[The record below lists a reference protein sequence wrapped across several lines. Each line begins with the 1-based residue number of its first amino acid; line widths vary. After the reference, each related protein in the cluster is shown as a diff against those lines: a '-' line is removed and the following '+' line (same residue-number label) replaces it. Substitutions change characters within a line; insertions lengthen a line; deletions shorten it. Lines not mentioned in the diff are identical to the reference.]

1 MAQATAPADR
11 LTPVLIALTGY
22 YVVAGFASLT
32 NLAVAVWV
40 MSLVYCVPLVAAFA
54 ALAWFMVRPLLA
66 RRGGARRP
74 LPA

>member
-1 MAQATAPADR
+1 MVHAPVPVDR

-32 NLAVAVWV
+32 NVAVAVWV
-40 MSLVYCVPLVAAFA
+40 MSLIYCAPILSMAA
-54 ALAWFMVRPLLA
+54 ALAWIGTRSVLA